1 MHTRHLARLGLGML
15 SGACALALVMAPAGA
30 QADDIDYFCEDVV
43 VTTPQS
49 QRPIARQSAIA
60 IQSSPVGTWVEV
72 KRSTSATIIQTC
84 LYYISPNAN
93 SDGSVQVTVKTVL
106 QNNNYNGAIFWT
118 TTKTIYDNGT
128 QCAFIGE
135 DWNSKAYHN
144 ESISAEAT
152 FAVRGGGRHR
162 ITSIETGFRGS
173 SETSAGWDFT
183 IDIPYT
189 ISSSCEQG
197 GSISPAGNTLVGVGA
212 SQGYNVSANDGWRI
226 RDIEVD
232 GTSVGARSNYTF
244 TNVSGNHTIRAKFQ
258 KVWKVKFVDGI
269 TGETLF
275 EQVVDEGSGATA
287 PEVPGHNGWHFSG
300 WDGDFSHVGSDLTI
314 TATYEPTISV
324 RVPSLIP
331 CRILADGSVAA
342 PSGYAIENL
351 SVVPVRA
358 QSITTSGMPA
368 DASYTLRDGDTVVHE
383 WSGSDKNGSDLR
395 IGSSASKELA
405 LSVSNVTGAG
415 EWRALAEAA
424 TASGNA
430 QELCTITYTFE
441 AAS

>member
-144 ESISAEAT
+144 ESI
-152 FAVRGGGRHR
+152 
-162 ITSIETGFRGS
+162 
-173 SETSAGWDFT
+173 D
-183 IDIPYT
+183 P
-189 ISSSCEQG
+189 
-197 GSISPAGNTLVGVGA
+197 
-212 SQGYNVSANDGWRI
+212 
-226 RDIEVD
+226 RDK
-232 GTSVGARSNYTF
+232 T
-244 TNVSGNHTIRAKFQ
+244 K
-258 KVWKVKFVDGI
+258 
-269 TGETLF
+269 
-275 EQVVDEGSGATA
+275 
-287 PEVPGHNGWHFSG
+287 
-300 WDGDFSHVGSDLTI
+300 
-314 TATYEPTISV
+314 
-324 RVPSLIP
+324 
-331 CRILADGSVAA
+331 
-342 PSGYAIENL
+342 
-351 SVVPVRA
+351 
-358 QSITTSGMPA
+358 
-368 DASYTLRDGDTVVHE
+368 
-383 WSGSDKNGSDLR
+383 
-395 IGSSASKELA
+395 
-405 LSVSNVTGAG
+405 
-415 EWRALAEAA
+415 
-424 TASGNA
+424 
-430 QELCTITYTFE
+430 
-441 AAS
+441 